1 MANLLRIT
9 NKIEPLGVWGDIP
22 SNSINSVVINFEFSE
37 DWQDLICVAQFT
49 QGEKTYN
56 QIIENNRCLLPSELT
71 TGNVIISV
79 FATKSDGTAFRETS
93 IPFCFEI
100 FNSGFSST
108 AETPVPPTPD
118 LYEQLIEKFSKNVVN
133 SLNGKTGAVEIVPDG
148 GIDVETTEDGKIKI
162 KSTVS
167 ISIDTSMSDTSENP
181 VQNKVV
187 TKALEEQKTAL
198 EQYADNKIDEISND
212 ITAVLNEDVLPL
224 IAQKL
229 DTIEG
234 GTISGNVEFTGDVV
248 IANAP
253 TVPSAAVNKEYADSL
268 KTTVDTSMSDTSE
281 NPVQNKV
288 VKQYIDSSLPT
299 SEMGKLIYRAELSE
313 DVSGVAISTDS
324 DNNRLALDETL
335 IIVNIPA
342 SSTLNALSY
351 LACQLYVKSDKAAM
365 TAFNTS
371 TVVSGGTANKY
382 WQIVIT
388 AKMANSGWF
397 YTEGTAKDVTLNQK
411 LQSGTVGRIGFLQT
425 PNVTSYNDL
434 LISKIVLAPTGAS
447 GGRILPIG
455 TIIEVYGINKIDD
468 VMIVDEE

>member
-9 NKIEPLGVWGDIP
+9 NKIEPLGVWDDIP
-22 SNSINSVVINFEFSE
+22 SDSINSVVINFEFSDE
-37 DWQDLICVAQFT
+37 WQDDLICVAQFT
-49 QGEKTYN
+49 QGEKSYN
-56 QIIENNRCLLPSELT
+56 QIIENNECVLPSELV
-71 TGNVIISV
+71 TGDVVLSV
-79 FATKSDGTAFRETS
+79 FATRSDGTAFRETS

-133 SLNGKTGAVEIVPDG
+133 SLNGKTGTVEIVPDS
-148 GIDVETTEDGKIKI
+148 GIDIETTEDGKIKI

-187 TKALEEQKTAL
+187 K
-198 EQYADNKIDEISND
+198 QYTDNKIDELGAEVSNVLIED
-212 ITAVLNEDVLPL
+212 ILPL

-229 DTIEG
+229 DTIDG
-234 GTISGNVEFTGDVV
+234 GTVSGNVEFTGDVV
-248 IANAP
+248 VANAP
-253 TVPSAAVNKEYADSL
+253 TVAKAAVNKEYADSL

-288 VKQYIDSSLPT
+288 VKQYVDSSLPT

-313 DVSGVAISTDS
+313 DVSGISISTDS

-335 IIVNIPA
+335 IIVSIPA

-371 TVVSGGTANKY
+371 TVVSGGTANRY
-382 WQIVIT
+382 WQIIIS

-397 YTEGTAKDVTLNQK
+397 YTEGTAKDVTLNPK
-411 LQSGTVGRIGFLQT
+411 LQSGTVGRIGFLQA

-434 LISKIVLAPTGAS
+434 LMSKIVLAPTGAL